1 VRDVDQVITEIKR
14 RLPQVCWSQLQV
26 KHPGVDDDGLWFFR
40 LPSGTNEVQIESSN
54 GTCPFVVEHNATN
67 ERYTGRTV
75 SEVVAKVVEWLP
87 LGIPQDIEVAMTFLR
102 TEEGGRKS
110 PVFSGYRPQF
120 HHQGEV
126 GDASHT
132 YIGVTQVNPG
142 YTVTAQ
148 LKFYCPQ
155 NHVGKIAVGMEFE
168 IREGKRTVATGRVTK
183 VLHLEEN
190 AINSAQQQRATHD

>member
-1 VRDVDQVITEIKR
+1 MRDVDQIIAEIKR
-14 RLPQVCWSQLQV
+14 SLPQVRWEQLQV
-26 KHPGVDDDGLWFFR
+26 KHPGADDDGLWFFR
-40 LPSGTNEVQIESSN
+40 LPSGANEVQIESSL
-54 GTCPFVVEHNATN
+54 GICPFLVEHGATN

-75 SEVVAKVVEWLP
+75 AEVVARVVEWLQ

-120 HHQGEV
+120 HYQDEE
-126 GDASHT
+126 GDAQHT
-132 YIGVTQVNPG
+132 YVGVEQVNPG
-142 YTVTAQ
+142 DTVTAQ

-168 IREGKRTVATGRVTK
+168 IREGKRTVATGCVTK
-183 VLHLEEN
+183 ILHLEDN
-190 AINSAQQQRATHD
+190 AANAATCSGRQ